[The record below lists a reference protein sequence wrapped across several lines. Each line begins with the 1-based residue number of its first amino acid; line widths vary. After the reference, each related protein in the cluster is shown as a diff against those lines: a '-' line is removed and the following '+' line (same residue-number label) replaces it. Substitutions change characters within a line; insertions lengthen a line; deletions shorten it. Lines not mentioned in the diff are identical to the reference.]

1 MRWLVSHFHEGVG
14 GILGDEMVR
23 NARHFVH
30 KYLTA
35 RTYLTCTGAR
45 KDGASD
51 YILGMVVV
59 VVLMVVW
66 LVVWF

>member
-1 MRWLVSHFHEGVG
+1 
-14 GILGDEMVR
+14 MVR